1 MKIGVVGTGLVGGAC
16 ANACVLRGVGTEL
29 VLVDHNPDLAM
40 AQAED
45 IFHATPFAQS
55 MPVRAG
61 SYDDLQGCGIVMV
74 AAGVNQK
81 PGESRLDLLKRNA
94 DIFRRIVPDI
104 IKAAPQAILLIAT
117 NPVDI
122 MAHLA
127 TEVALENGIAA
138 HRVIGSGTILDT
150 ARFRALLARHLGISS
165 HSIHA
170 YVLGEHGDSEMLH
183 WSGVTVGTVS
193 LPVFAADMR
202 VALTDAV
209 RDEIDLGVRQAAAR
223 IIRGKGATYYGIG
236 AGMARIAKGIIENEQ
251 AVITCTQ
258 LHPDIEGIK
267 NVAMSLPV
275 IINAQGVTHI
285 VHPILTEN
293 ERQELARSAEILRH
307 AADAIGCR

>member
-29 VLVDHNPDLAM
+29 VLVDHNSDLAM

-61 SYDDLQGCGIVMV
+61 SYDDLEGCGIVMV

-127 TEVALENGIAA
+127 TEVAQESGIAA

-209 RDEIDLGVRQAAAR
+209 RDEIDRGVRQAAAR

-236 AGMARIAKGIIENEQ
+236 AGMARIARGIIENEQ

-258 LHPDIEGIK
+258 LHPEIEGIR
-267 NVAMSLPV
+267 NVALSLPV
-275 IINAQGVTHI
+275 IINAQGVAHI
-285 VHPILTEN
+285 VHPALAGN
-293 ERQELARSAEILRH
+293 ERQALARSAEILRH